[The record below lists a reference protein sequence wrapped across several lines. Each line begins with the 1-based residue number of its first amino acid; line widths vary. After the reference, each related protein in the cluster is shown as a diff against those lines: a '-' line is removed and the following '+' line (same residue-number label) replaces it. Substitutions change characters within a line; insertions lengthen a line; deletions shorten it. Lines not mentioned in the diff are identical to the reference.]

1 VRTSSHPVR
10 LARALCVVSVLALA
24 ACGGG
29 GSSGTNGIPNPG
41 SNQLC
46 DFNSQGLQLA
56 RPGPGQTGVSSGTNT
71 IEIVDNGNS
80 DQLFQSYQQFD
91 LILRDNSG
99 NQWVTGPLN
108 LVSDQSGPH
117 PYSSDY
123 YYSGTLQGG
132 GLIPGDFY
140 TVYLNAPNTN
150 CTPGIVGSF
159 ST

>member
-1 VRTSSHPVR
+1 MRTSSHPVR

-29 GSSGTNGIPNPG
+29 GSTGTNGIPNPG

-46 DFNSQGLQLA
+46 DANSQGLQLA
-56 RPGPGQTGVSSGTNT
+56 RPGPGQGGVSSGTNT

-80 DQLFQSYQQFD
+80 DTLFGSYQQFD
-91 LILRDNSG
+91 LNVIDTQTG
-99 NQWVTGPLN
+99 NEIDTGPLN
-108 LVSDQSGPH
+108 LVSDPSGPH

-123 YYSGTLQGG
+123 YYSGTLQGS
-132 GLIPGDFY
+132 LQPGRFY
-140 TVYLNAPNTN
+140 NVYLNAPQTN
-150 CTPGIVGSF
+150 CSRGLVGSF

>member
-1 VRTSSHPVR
+1 MRISTHPVR

-29 GSSGTNGIPNPG
+29 GSTGTNGIPNPG
-41 SNQLC
+41 SNALC

-71 IEIVDNGNS
+71 IEIVDNGNG
-80 DQLFQSYQQFD
+80 DQLFSSYQQFD
-91 LILRDNSG
+91 LILRDNFG
-99 NQWVTGPLN
+99 NTLVTGPLN
-108 LVSDQSGPH
+108 LVSDPNGPH
-117 PYSSDY
+117 PYASDF

-132 GLIPGDFY
+132 LVSGDFY

-150 CTPGIVGSF
+150 CTPGQVGSF